1 MVESKINK
9 NDRYIYPAIFDYADD
24 GISIEFPDLPG
35 CITCGDDDEDALRMA
50 KEAMALH
57 LYGME
62 QDGDAIPEPTKIK
75 NIKVEP
81 NQVVVLVEVWMP
93 PFRDEMEQ
101 KAVKKTLTIPK
112 WLDDLAL
119 EHKVNFSHILQDALK
134 QYLGV
139 NDRRQ

>member
-1 MVESKINK
+1 MRK
-9 NDRYIYPAIFDYADD
+9 DRYIYPAKFLYEPE
-24 GISIEFPDLPG
+24 GVTVTFPDLPG
-35 CITCGDDDEDALRMA
+35 CITCGYDTAEAFRMA
-50 KEAMALH
+50 REAMSLH

-62 QDGDAIPEPTKIK
+62 QDDEAIPEPSDPAEIK
-75 NIKVEP
+75 PEP
-81 NQVVVLVEVWMP
+81 GEIVTLIETWMP

-112 WLDDLAL
+112 WLDDLAQ

-139 NDRRQ
+139 SDRGNKI